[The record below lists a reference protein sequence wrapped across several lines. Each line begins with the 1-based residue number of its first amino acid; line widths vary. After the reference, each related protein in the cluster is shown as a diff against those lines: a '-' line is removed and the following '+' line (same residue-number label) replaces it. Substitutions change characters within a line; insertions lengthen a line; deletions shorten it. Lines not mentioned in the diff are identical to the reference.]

1 MEMRKIFLVED
12 DGAIAEGVRRHLES
26 WGYPCAVCRD
36 LRRVMEEFTAED
48 PQLVILD
55 IGLPY
60 RNGYHWCAEIR
71 RVSRVP
77 ILFLSSA
84 SDSMDL
90 VMAVNQGGDDF
101 LAKPFDLSV
110 LTAKVQA
117 LLRRSYDFAPQG
129 ETRIL
134 GELGL
139 ELRPEEGSLSR
150 DGAAVSLTRNEQRIL
165 QVLWEHRGKVVSR
178 ETLMQRL
185 WATDAFVDTNTL
197 TVNVNRLRGKLEQL
211 GLRELIVTK
220 KGEGYLLP

>member
-1 MEMRKIFLVED
+1 MKIFLVED
-12 DGAIAEGVRRHLES
+12 DAAIAQAVCRHLES
-26 WGYPCAVCRD
+26 WGYTCTACRD
-36 LRRVMEEFTAED
+36 LRRVMEEFTAQA

-101 LAKPFDLSV
+101 LPKPFDLSV

-117 LLRRSYDFAPQG
+117 LLRRCYDFAPPADVRRMG
-129 ETRIL
+129 DL
-134 GELGL
+134 V
-139 ELRPEEGSLSR
+139 LRPEEGSLSR
-150 DGAAVSLTRNEQRIL
+150 EGKTVSLTRNEQRIL

-185 WATDAFVDTNTL
+185 WDTDAFVDTNTL

>member
-12 DGAIAEGVRRHLES
+12 DAAIAEGVRRHLES

-48 PQLVILD
+48 PRLVILD

-117 LLRRSYDFAPQG
+117 LLRRCYDFAPPADV
-129 ETRIL
+129 RLL

-139 ELRPEEGSLSR
+139 ELRPEEGSLTR
-150 DGAAVSLTRNEQRIL
+150 NGETVALTRNEQRIL
-165 QVLWEHRGKVVSR
+165 QIF
-178 ETLMQRL
+178 ETTR
-185 WATDAFVDTNTL
+185 
-197 TVNVNRLRGKLEQL
+197 
-211 GLRELIVTK
+211 
-220 KGEGYLLP
+220 